1 MSSCKKKMQS
11 EREGDHWVTLLVS
24 WTDFPAEIDFG
35 SALSMVRV
43 YSPEN
48 LGSFEDT
55 TKPVLVNDPCVFN
68 QPIL

>member
-1 MSSCKKKMQS
+1 M
-11 EREGDHWVTLLVS
+11 TLLVS

-43 YSPEN
+43 YSSEN
-48 LGSFEDT
+48 LGSFEDI